1 MPGIN
6 FPFQF
11 LRKKSPNR
19 SGANSTHPKSQQPVV
34 LKPSAPPPPPK
45 TLAALE
51 REMEAQ
57 AQYVPTRPHQTSP
70 PAKSKGGFFS
80 KLAWAAIL
88 LGIPI
93 GVVWVANLPYSP
105 IRRSVADKAPILLL
119 PSYMSWDDS
128 YRQAIA
134 SLEQARQLIDNPTS
148 PADLDAGEQALKVAQ
163 DNLDALPLWFVEDWV
178 EYRYDWYDWR
188 FTPAGF
194 RAARA
199 EVGELQAKVFQQQN
213 AQTLLAEGEGAIA
226 AAKQQYQ
233 QAATPTDKQAA
244 LAAWRSALNQ
254 LEQVPS
260 VTLAG
265 MTARTKLDAYHQD
278 FQEVVG
284 LAADNERTITLIF
297 AAQQFSWQAAKASQ
311 NPPHT
316 VAEWERIEGL
326 WREAIVRLEQ
336 IPAQD
341 LAGYA
346 KAQESLATYQS
357 NLGQIR
363 VRKQAEADSVQALEQ
378 AQARIESLLRY
389 TPTDA
394 NSLDRNRTISQLQ
407 GIINQLAKV
416 QNGTTA
422 YLKAQE
428 LLLSAQNKL
437 KQLQP

>member
-1 MPGIN
+1 
-6 FPFQF
+6 
-11 LRKKSPNR
+11 
-19 SGANSTHPKSQQPVV
+19 
-34 LKPSAPPPPPK
+34 
-45 TLAALE
+45 
-51 REMEAQ
+51 
-57 AQYVPTRPHQTSP
+57 
-70 PAKSKGGFFS
+70 
-80 KLAWAAIL
+80 
-88 LGIPI
+88 
-93 GVVWVANLPYSP
+93 
-105 IRRSVADKAPILLL
+105 
-119 PSYMSWDDS
+119 MSWDDR

-134 SLEQARQLIDNPTS
+134 SLEQARHLIKNPTS
-148 PADLDAGEQALKVAQ
+148 PADLDVGEQTLKVAQ

-213 AQTLLAEGEGAIA
+213 AQTLLSESEGAIA

-233 QAATPTDKQAA
+233 QAAIPTDKQAA
-244 LAAWRSALNQ
+244 LTAWRSALNQ

-265 MTARTKLDAYHQD
+265 MTARTQLDAYHRD

-284 LAADNERTITLIF
+284 LAADNERTSTFIL
-297 AAQQFSWQAAKASQ
+297 AARQFSWKAAQLGQ

-316 VAEWERIEGL
+316 VAEWEQVEAL
-326 WREAIVRLEQ
+326 WREAIARLQQ

-341 LAGYA
+341 LTGYV
-346 KAQESLATYQS
+346 KAQELLATYQS
-357 NLGQIR
+357 NLGQIQ
-363 VRKQAEADSVQALEQ
+363 VRKQAEADSVHALEQ
-378 AQARIESLLRY
+378 AQAQIESLLRY

-407 GIINQLAKV
+407 GIVNQLKKV

-437 KQLQP
+437 EQLQP